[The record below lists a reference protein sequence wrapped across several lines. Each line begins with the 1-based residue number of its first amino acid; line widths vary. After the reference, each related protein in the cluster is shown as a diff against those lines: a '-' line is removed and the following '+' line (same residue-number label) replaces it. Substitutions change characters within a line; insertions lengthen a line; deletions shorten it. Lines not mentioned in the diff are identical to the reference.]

1 MGNPLITTAPP
12 LIAQGTLSRQAL
24 AGQTAVVTGAGGG
37 IGREAARALAWL
49 GARVIIAEINA
60 PAGED
65 AAAAIS
71 REFGPGTA
79 WAVATDVGDEASVG
93 RLARDAGPVDIVLN
107 NATIAPLGAVT
118 EVPIDAWDRSYR
130 VNLRGP
136 ALLAR
141 AFVPGM
147 VARNRGV
154 FACVSSTGTAYM
166 GAYESFK
173 AAQVHLANTLEA
185 ELAGTG
191 VVAFTIGPGLVP
203 TATALGA
210 LEGLA
215 PRLGLTTAELF
226 ARNAG
231 VVLTVEAAGAGF
243 AAAIA
248 LAEQF
253 RGQETSSVQAL
264 KAAGIPIPGLEAA
277 GPAPSLAPD
286 RRAPALALCRQV
298 RATLAEQSAG
308 WKARSLFERQWVI
321 RDFRKTAGWPVEQWL
336 EELGA
341 LEAALAA
348 PDGAPAADLPLAR
361 LAGYYRHL
369 ADLARG
375 FEKDPRKLED
385 ALRHVQAWQAE
396 VEQLQGALT
405 C

>member
-1 MGNPLITTAPP
+1 
-12 LIAQGTLSRQAL
+12 
-24 AGQTAVVTGAGGG
+24 
-37 IGREAARALAWL
+37 
-49 GARVIIAEINA
+49 
-60 PAGED
+60 
-65 AAAAIS
+65 
-71 REFGPGTA
+71 
-79 WAVATDVGDEASVG
+79 
-93 RLARDAGPVDIVLN
+93 VLN
-107 NATIAPLGAVT
+107 NATLAPLGAVA
-118 EVPIDAWDRSYR
+118 EVPIEAWDRSYR

-136 ALLAR
+136 VLLAR
-141 AFVPGM
+141 AFVPDM
-147 VARNRGV
+147 VIRNRGV

-166 GAYESFK
+166 GAYETFK

-185 ELAGTG
+185 ELAETG

-203 TATALGA
+203 TPTALSA
-210 LEGLA
+210 LKSLA
-215 PRLGLTTAELF
+215 PRLGLTTEDLF

-231 VVLTVEAAGAGF
+231 VVLSVEAAGAGF

-264 KAAGIPIPGLEAA
+264 KAAGIPLAAEAESAAAPTLA
-277 GPAPSLAPD
+277 GG
-286 RRAPALALCRQV
+286 RREQALALCQQV

-336 EELGA
+336 EELAA

-348 PDGAPAADLPLAR
+348 PNGAPAADLPLAR

-396 VEQLQGALT
+396 VEQLEGALT
-405 C
+405 